1 MLCIINSVLTQDT
14 VYAIKFIHRDLLIMD
29 FFSFNALIWLGIVF
43 CLTQSAMFSGLNL
56 ALLSISRLRLE
67 VEAGSG
73 NHAAVR
79 ILRLREDSN
88 FLLTTILWGNV
99 SINVL
104 LTLLSNSV
112 MVGITAFLFSTVIIT
127 IMGEILPQAY
137 FSRHAMRFG
146 SLLSPVLQ
154 FYQYIL
160 YPVAK
165 PSALVLDKWLGAE
178 NINYFREREL
188 SSVIRKHIES
198 GESDIDKLEGIGAMN
213 FLKLDDIVV
222 NREGEKID
230 PDSIISLPT
239 RSGEPVFPSYKYS
252 AKDPF
257 LQAVNK
263 SGKKWLIIVNESNQP
278 VMVLNANA
286 FLRKTI
292 FAVQEIDPYRYCHL
306 PIIVTD
312 PETLLGSAAANLEVY
327 PESEKDN
334 VIDHDLIVLWGESK
348 RIITGSDILG
358 RLFQGIA
365 LRQSVEGQ
373 LQK

>member
-1 MLCIINSVLTQDT
+1 MEI
-14 VYAIKFIHRDLLIMD
+14 
-29 FFSFNALIWLGIVF
+29 FSFNALVWLGIVF

-73 NHAAVR
+73 NNAAVR

-104 LTLLSNSV
+104 LALLSNSV
-112 MVGITAFLFSTVIIT
+112 MAGLTAFLFSTILIT

-137 FSRHAMRFG
+137 FSRHAMRLG

-198 GESDIDKLEGIGAMN
+198 GETDVDKLEGIGAMN
-213 FLKLDDIVV
+213 FLKLDDILV

-239 RSGEPVFPSYKYS
+239 VSGKPVFPSFEYS

-257 LQAVNK
+257 LKAVNK

-278 VMVLNANA
+278 VMVMNANA

-292 FAVQEIDPYRYCHL
+292 FAEFTEQEIDPYRYCHI

-312 PETLLGSAAANLEVY
+312 PETLLGAAAAMLKVY
-327 PESEKDN
+327 PESEKDD
-334 VIDHDLIVLWGESK
+334 VIDHDLIVLWAESK

-365 LRQSVEGQ
+365 LRQSVEG
-373 LQK
+373 